1 MHPVGDAVQKGL
13 DGKRWRIKERSAV
26 LADFAASTQLT
37 MIGTAV
43 VKMEMNS
50 WSLCGM
56 NTAVMTGSRNEGIND
71 YNNHPV
77 CNLCNFVPLRIVL
90 ELW

>member
-1 MHPVGDAVQKGL
+1 MK
-13 DGKRWRIKERSAV
+13 KKKSAELV
-26 LADFAASTQLT
+26 NTVSLILPM
-37 MIGTAV
+37 MIGIVV
-43 VKMEMNS
+43 VKMETNS

-77 CNLCNFVPLRIVL
+77 CNLCNFVPLRTVL